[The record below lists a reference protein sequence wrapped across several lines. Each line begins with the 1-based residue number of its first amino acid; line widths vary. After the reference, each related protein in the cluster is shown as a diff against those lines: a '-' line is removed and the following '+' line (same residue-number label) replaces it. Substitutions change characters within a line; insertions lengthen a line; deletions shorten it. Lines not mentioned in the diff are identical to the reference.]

1 MSRAASASPGPITLD
16 YFVEGMDCPTCVRK
30 IEGALERTPGAAN
43 ARTNLTTQS
52 LTLTL
57 DETRTPRA
65 ALEQTLRDLGHTPR
79 PRHHGE
85 GERHEHGATP
95 WYITR
100 QGRLVL
106 LSGGLLA
113 LAFLFSL
120 ARPPLAV
127 WGYAAATLVGTWPL
141 ARKALAAARAGD
153 PFSINTLVTLAAL
166 GALVIGEAAEAAV
179 VVFFFAVGELLEG
192 VAVGRARS
200 GIQALT
206 RLAPKTA
213 RVLNKGQVS
222 DLPVDALKVGNLVR
236 VQPGDRV
243 PADGTILEG
252 RSHLDD
258 SPVTGESVPV
268 GKTVGD
274 PVYAGSIN
282 TDGVLTVRVER
293 ETRDNTIARIIH
305 LVEQAEA
312 SKAPISRFID
322 RFSRVY
328 TPVVVAVA
336 ALTALVPMLL
346 AGQYLP
352 EALYRGVALL
362 LIGCPCALVLS
373 VPAAITSGLSAGAR
387 HGLLVKGG
395 APLEAIGAA
404 RVVAFDKT
412 GTLTEGRPRVTDVV
426 PLGGLP
432 EEHVLRLAAA
442 VETGSNHPLARA
454 IVERAAGL
462 PLPAVT
468 GAHALA
474 GKAVTALIG
483 DRPYAV
489 GSPRY
494 AQETVGLTPG
504 VQLRIQALEEQGKT
518 AVVLTGRDAAL
529 GLIALRDEPRADA
542 GEAVTRLR
550 ALGLRP
556 VMLTGDNAR
565 TGEAVA
571 RALGLEVHAELLPE
585 DKLRLVGDLK
595 RSGGVVMV
603 GDGINDAP
611 ALAASDVGVAMG
623 GGTDVALE
631 TADAALLHHRV
642 SGVADLVGLSRATMR
657 NIKQN
662 VAFAVG
668 LKAVFLVT
676 TLLGITGLWPAILSD
691 TGATALVTANALR
704 LLGFRPGAGGG
715 KVRA

>member
-1 MSRAASASPGPITLD
+1 VSHPASHLSPEPVTLD

-52 LTLTL
+52 LSLRL
-57 DETRTPRA
+57 DETQTPRTT
-65 ALEQTLRDLGHTPR
+65 LEKTLRDLGHTPR
-79 PRHHGE
+79 PLVPGD
-85 GERHEHGATP
+85 GERHEHEATP
-95 WYITR
+95 WSATR

-106 LSGGLLA
+106 MTGSLLA
-113 LAFLFSL
+113 LAFVFSL
-120 ARPPLAV
+120 VEPRLAA
-127 WGYAAATLVGTWPL
+127 WGYSAATLVGTWPL
-141 ARKALAAARAGD
+141 ARKAVAAARAGD
-153 PFSINTLVTLAAL
+153 PFSINTLVTLAAS

-179 VVFFFAVGELLEG
+179 VVFFFAIGELLEG

-200 GIQALT
+200 GIKALT
-206 RLAPKTA
+206 RLTPKTA
-213 RVLNKGQVS
+213 RVLKKGKVFE
-222 DLPVDALKVGNLVR
+222 LPVDALGVGDLIQ

-243 PADGTILEG
+243 PADGVITG
-252 RSHLDD
+252 GHSHLDD

-274 PVYAGSIN
+274 RVYAGSIN
-282 TDGVLTVRVER
+282 TDRVLTVQVER

-328 TPVVVAVA
+328 TPIVVAVA
-336 ALTALVPMLL
+336 ALAAVLPMLL
-346 AGQYLP
+346 AGQYLS

-387 HGLLVKGG
+387 HGLLIKGG
-395 APLEAIGAA
+395 APLETIGTA

-412 GTLTEGRPRVTDVV
+412 GTLTRGQPRVTDVV
-426 PLGGLP
+426 PLLGQ
-432 EEHVLRLAAA
+432 EEDVLRLAAA
-442 VETGSNHPLARA
+442 VEAGSSHPLARA
-454 IVERAAGL
+454 ILERAGAL
-462 PLPAVT
+462 DVPAATEARAV
-468 GAHALA
+468 A
-474 GKAVTALIG
+474 GKAVTAVIG
-483 DRPYAV
+483 DRPHAV
-489 GSPRY
+489 GSPRF
-494 AQETVGLTPG
+494 AQETVGLSPQ
-504 VQLRIQALEEQGKT
+504 VLARVEALEEQGKT
-518 AVVLTGRDAAL
+518 VVVLTDGDRPL

-542 GEAVTRLR
+542 RDAVQQLQ

-565 TGEAVA
+565 TG
-571 RALGLEVHAELLPE
+571 RAIAQDLGLEVHAELLPG
-585 DKLRLVGDLK
+585 DKLRLVEELK
-595 RSGGVVMV
+595 RSGKVVMV

-642 SGVADLVGLSRATMR
+642 AGVADLVRLSRGTMT

-662 VAFAVG
+662 VAFAIG

-704 LLGFRPGAGGG
+704 LLTFRPRREVPA
-715 KVRA
+715 